1 MNNTQ
6 QQPVLRSALEDL
18 YPHIM
23 RRIEHLWGTR
33 HLAEYLES
41 LWFAERDHQRGLH
54 PAAMAE
60 LMLLAQLNERRLPPR
75 PRTLSS
81 IYGPRPDWAP
91 I

>member
-1 MNNTQ
+1 
-6 QQPVLRSALEDL
+6 
-18 YPHIM
+18 
-23 RRIEHLWGTR
+23 
-33 HLAEYLES
+33 
-41 LWFAERDHQRGLH
+41 
-54 PAAMAE
+54 MAE